1 MSEGNTLFHH
11 ESWLEPWSSPDFPR
25 NESCIERQ
33 RRFKNKPWWKNITE
47 QSQMQ
52 ELIVRY
58 AFDARFWPW
67 GFMIYR
73 TTYSSKKDWPAA
85 LDKLNRYFDIFSP
98 DNVDDASRIVKEGHR
113 DIVIEDPAL
122 DGVSLESILASGDPE
137 LPSTIRPTGYV
148 NVLDM
153 SHNPEDSGYDEG
165 PFYNGCMRLDLTGLF
180 NLAYYCEAK
189 PLCELYNYV
198 DDPDLVPYTDGYGC
212 YNAPKSILVH
222 RRILKAGGYELEP
235 W

>member
-1 MSEGNTLFHH
+1 
-11 ESWLEPWSSPDFPR
+11 
-25 NESCIERQ
+25 
-33 RRFKNKPWWKNITE
+33 
-47 QSQMQ
+47 
-52 ELIVRY
+52 
-58 AFDARFWPW
+58 
-67 GFMIYR
+67 MIYR
-73 TTYSSKKDWPAA
+73 TTYSSKKDWTAV

-98 DNVDDASRIVKEGHR
+98 DNVDDVSRIVKEGHR

-122 DGVSLESILASGDPE
+122 DGVSLEVIRQRHLEWLKLRGLDPCWAHPRTSYCLIIDERCVQSILASGDPE